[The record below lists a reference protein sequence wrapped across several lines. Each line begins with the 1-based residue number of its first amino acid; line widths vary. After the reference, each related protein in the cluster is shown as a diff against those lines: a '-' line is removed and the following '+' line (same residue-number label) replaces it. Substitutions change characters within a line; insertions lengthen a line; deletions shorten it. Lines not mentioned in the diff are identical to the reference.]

1 MLSVASLYIEN
12 DRFHVSFLRLRVSN
26 RDLIKNVFTLILTFG
41 THVFP
46 GFLKVLRRR
55 DFIPPR
61 PDPSRTS
68 LSLRLAC
75 VPQHLLVTRDHVP
88 RPSLLP
94 SSCFCTTCQRPLL
107 PVSNLFIHPPL
118 SSEWFSA
125 YFYNHEKHHSSTN
138 FRITLVAVL
147 ITVFGMTSLIFFW
160 SVHNVARGNAAGRRE
175 NRLGHCCTWH
185 MMIINGCLL
194 SVLMPS
200 AFYIF
205 TDYMLNWRWVN
216 EWFNEDKSQ
225 T

>member
-12 DRFHVSFLRLRVSN
+12 DHFHVSFLRLRVSN

-46 GFLKVLRRR
+46 GFRKVLRRR

-94 SSCFCTTCQRPLL
+94 SSRFCTTCQHPLL

-125 YFYNHEKHHSSTN
+125 YFYNYEKHHSSKYQRLEDPKCKT
-138 FRITLVAVL
+138 FSITLLKNYVCCDL
-147 ITVFGMTSLIFFW
+147 LLMLVFQSISQDICRPLDNSCQYKFNI
-160 SVHNVARGNAAGRRE
+160 S
-175 NRLGHCCTWH
+175 
-185 MMIINGCLL
+185 
-194 SVLMPS
+194 
-200 AFYIF
+200 
-205 TDYMLNWRWVN
+205 WV
-216 EWFNEDKSQ
+216 S